1 MTTINAATDDDREIS
16 AMLYREFDKPE
27 RLKAF
32 GKVCPH
38 LTDKFYWTF
47 FSHIYRAN
55 ESLYR
60 DQALLRKLILS
71 DRRGKA
77 FLMSDEEYNKFA
89 RLPRELT
96 IFRGGWLYNIEG
108 WSWTLNR
115 KKAKWYAIRCPYDG
129 QPLLRKGRIK
139 RERVEAYFGDEGHD
153 EIVVPPER
161 VRVVATLKLPP
172 IELTPS
178 QMLFQQVQAGLMV
191 ETEDLRIGM
200 QAVCMRVNIKDNI
213 EKALGHLDER
223 IETLCKWGFT
233 EKAEVLQK
241 LRQLVLEPTPE
252 ILALEEAQ
260 HVKGE
265 ASTA

>member
-1 MTTINAATDDDREIS
+1 MTTLNAATDDDREIS

-32 GKVCPH
+32 GKISDH

-47 FSHIYRAN
+47 FSHIFRAN
-55 ESLYR
+55 ESLYQ
-60 DQALLRKLILS
+60 DQSLLRKLMLS
-71 DRRGKA
+71 NRSGKA

-96 IFRGGWLYNIEG
+96 IFRGGWLDNIEG
-108 WSWTLNR
+108 WSWTLSR
-115 KKAKWYAIRCPYDG
+115 GKAKWYANRCPYDG

-139 RERVEAYFGDEGHD
+139 RERVEAYFGDEDHD

-161 VRVVATLKLPP
+161 VRIVATIKLPTIEITP
-172 IELTPS
+172 IQALS
-178 QMLFQQVQAGLMV
+178 QQVQAGLM
-191 ETEDLRIGM
+191 TEADDIRIGI
-200 QAVCMRVNIKDNI
+200 QAACIRMNIKGDK
-213 EKALGHLDER
+213 EKSLGHLDER
-223 IETLCKWGFT
+223 VETLRKWGFT
-233 EKAEVLQK
+233 EKVEALEK